1 MLKHYWITAVRN
13 LLRNKLF
20 TSINVVGL
28 SVSIALFMALT
39 GYVAYQF
46 SYDTFY
52 KDAAQIYRIDYYEYQ
67 QGQPVLQSSRTH
79 DRTALLAGEYIP
91 QIEAVTRVYNEKAYV
106 FTEDVRIVDQDML
119 FVDSSFFKVFD
130 VKIISGSADNSL
142 IPPKAV
148 MISQS
153 QAKVYFGDA
162 DPVGKTIY
170 FNERLPFTITGMFE
184 DIPANSSIDFDFL
197 LSWSTMPFY
206 GWVSKDGDF
215 SFPWTFTFVKL
226 RENAADIAAIN
237 NELSRMATEHIRSLK
252 DRGHTARY
260 ELRPLLDLHTST
272 TLAGEIKPGINKT
285 VLYALISLAIFIL
298 VAAWI
303 NYINLSLARSLERA
317 DEIGVRKVFGA
328 SRLTISG
335 QFILEACILSVVT
348 FCIGF
353 GLYHL
358 FTGPLSGLL
367 FTSITFASISFT
379 SWLLY
384 ATAFIAGT
392 TLIAFYPAHFISK
405 YKPVMILKNK
415 LGAGKGKANIL
426 HQGLMIFQMFLA
438 VAIVGITFIAGRQIK
453 FMHEFDSG
461 FSAGQTISL
470 RAPASTNSDSLRYT
484 RFTSFRED
492 VLRQAAFK
500 SGSASMNIPGQE
512 IRFHDEG
519 IHAVGSENEKK
530 QSFWIMWIDEGYQET
545 FGMTLLG
552 GRNFNSQES
561 GKGIT
566 CVINET
572 AARAL
577 GYTTPTDAV
586 NTTILTSDN
595 KPVTIVGIWKDYHH
609 ESVRKPVEPV
619 IFYHRHPHEYG
630 YYSFNVQ
637 SREGNYLTALEEIWR
652 RHYPNDQFIYH
663 FMDRFFEEQYRADEL
678 FGKLLSVFSII
689 SISVASLGLFG
700 MASLAMVK
708 RTKEIGVR
716 KVLGATVFNIV
727 LLLCKN
733 YVKLIA
739 VSCVFAFP
747 MIYYLTSRW
756 LQDFAYKV
764 TISWWMIVLP
774 GVIVLTAALLTIA
787 TQTLRAAMANPARS
801 LKEQ

>member
-13 LLRNKLF
+13 LLRSKLF
-20 TSINVVGL
+20 TSINVIGL

-52 KDAAQIYRIDYYEYQ
+52 NDAERIYRIDYYEYQ

-79 DRTALLAGEYIP
+79 DRTALLAGEYLP

-162 DPVGKTIY
+162 DPVGKTLY
-170 FNERLPFTITGMFE
+170 FNERLPFTITGVFE

-197 LSWSTMPFY
+197 LSWSTLSFY
-206 GWVSKDGDF
+206 GWATKDGDF
-215 SFPWTFTFVKL
+215 GFPWTFTFVKL
-226 RENAADIAAIN
+226 REHATDIAAIN

-252 DRGHTARY
+252 DRGHTGRY
-260 ELRPLLDLHTST
+260 ELRPYLDLHTST
-272 TLAGEIKPGINKT
+272 TLSGEIKPGINKT
-285 VLYALISLAIFIL
+285 VLYALISLAVFIL

-348 FCIGF
+348 FCVGL
-353 GLYHL
+353 GLYYV
-358 FTGPLSGLL
+358 FTGPLAGVL
-367 FTSITFASISFT
+367 FANITFASVRYT

-384 ATAFIAGT
+384 AVAFIAGT
-392 TLIAFYPAHFISK
+392 TLIAFYPANFISR

-415 LGAGKGKANIL
+415 LGTGKGKANIL
-426 HQGLMIFQMFLA
+426 HQGLMVFQMFLA

-461 FSAGQTISL
+461 FSAGQTINL
-470 RAPASTNSDSLRYT
+470 RGPASTNSDSLRYT
-484 RFTSFRED
+484 RFTSFRDD
-492 VLRQAAFK
+492 VLRHAAFK

-519 IHAVGSENEKK
+519 IHAVGSANEKK
-530 QSFWIMWIDEGYQET
+530 QSFWVMWVDEGYQET
-545 FGMTLLG
+545 FG
-552 GRNFNSQES
+552 NFNSQEA
-561 GKGIT
+561 GKRNA

-577 GYTTPTDAV
+577 GYNTPTDAV
-586 NTTILTSDN
+586 NTTILTGDN
-595 KPVTIVGIWKDYHH
+595 KPVTIVGVWKDYHH

-619 IFYHRHPHEYG
+619 IFYHRHPFEYG

-637 SREGNYLTALEEIWR
+637 SRDGDYLAVLEQIWHK
-652 RHYPNDQFIYH
+652 HYPNDQFIYH

-678 FGKLLSVFSII
+678 FGKLLSVFSLI
-689 SISVASLGLFG
+689 SMGVASLGLFG

-716 KVLGATVFNIV
+716 KVLGASVANIV
-727 LLLCKN
+727 MLLCKN
-733 YVKLIA
+733 YIRLIA

-747 MIYYLTSRW
+747 IIYYLTSRW
-756 LQDFAYKV
+756 LQGFAYKV
-764 TISWWMIVLP
+764 TIHWWMIVLP
-774 GVIVLTAALLTIA
+774 GVIVLAVALLTIA
-787 TQTLRAAMANPARS
+787 TQTIRAATANPTRS

>member
-13 LLRNKLF
+13 LLRSKLF
-20 TSINVVGL
+20 TSINVIGL

-52 KDAAQIYRIDYYEYQ
+52 KDAERIYRIDYYEYQ

-79 DRTALLAGEYIP
+79 DRAALLAGEYLP

-142 IPPKAV
+142 IAPKAV

-153 QAKVYFGDA
+153 QAKVYFGDV

-170 FNERLPFTITGMFE
+170 FNERLPFTITGVFE
-184 DIPANSSIDFDFL
+184 DIPANSSIDYDFL

-226 RENAADIAAIN
+226 REHATDIAAVN
-237 NELSRMATEHIRSLK
+237 NELSRMAAEHIRSLK
-252 DRGHTARY
+252 DRGHTGRY
-260 ELRPLLDLHTST
+260 ELRPYLDLHTST

-285 VLYALISLAIFIL
+285 VLYALISLAVFIL

-335 QFILEACILSVVT
+335 QFVLEACILSVVT
-348 FCIGF
+348 FCIGL
-353 GLYHL
+353 GLYYV

-367 FTSITFASISFT
+367 FTNITFASISVT

-384 ATAFIAGT
+384 AAAFIAGT
-392 TLIAFYPAHFISK
+392 TLIAFYPANFISK

-415 LGAGKGKANIL
+415 LGTGKGKANIL
-426 HQGLMIFQMFLA
+426 HQGLMVFQMFLA

-484 RFTSFRED
+484 RFTSFREE
-492 VLRQAAFK
+492 VLRHAAFR

-530 QSFWIMWIDEGYQET
+530 QSFWVMWVDEGYQET

-561 GKGIT
+561 GKGTT
-566 CVINET
+566 CMINET

-577 GYTTPTDAV
+577 GYKTPTDAV
-586 NTTILTSDN
+586 NTTILTSEN
-595 KPVTIVGIWKDYHH
+595 KPVTIAGVWKDYHH

-619 IFYHRHPHEYG
+619 IFYHRHPFEYG

-708 RTKEIGVR
+708 RTKEIGIR
-716 KVLGATVFNIV
+716 KVLGASVLNIV
-727 LLLCKN
+727 LLLCRN
-733 YVKLIA
+733 YIRLI
-739 VSCVFAFP
+739 VISCVFAFP
-747 MIYYLTSRW
+747 IIYYLTNRW
-756 LQDFAYKV
+756 LQGFAYKV
-764 TISWWMIVLP
+764 TVSWWMIVLP
-774 GVIVLTAALLTIA
+774 GMIVLAAALLTIA
-787 TQTLRAAMANPARS
+787 TQTIRAATANPTRS